1 MITLVSVA
9 FAIAWACLLLG
20 LIAVAVLAFRF
31 WAKLKREPVSMLGRA
46 AMMYSWPY
54 HVLRSSTWSS
64 ATDRRLAGLAR
75 GLLLL
80 GVLAL
85 GFVLVMSIGVGHF
98 NDNEAKS
105 SVLSPDK
112 GTTFVVAR
120 PA

>member
-1 MITLVSVA
+1 MIALVSGA

-20 LIAVAVLAFRF
+20 LIAVAVLAARF
-31 WAKLKREPVSMLGRA
+31 SAKLKREPVSMLGRA

-64 ATDRRLAGLAR
+64 AADRRLAGLAR

-85 GFVLVMSIGVGHF
+85 VLVLLMSIGVDHF
-98 NDNEAKS
+98 S
-105 SVLSPDK
+105 
-112 GTTFVVAR
+112 R
-120 PA
+120 